1 MTTNMNETV
10 DKPAIADV
18 KAAAPVS
25 SAVNAVPMDLE
36 LRITKA
42 KQGLTTQLDE
52 IKNDGQQESA
62 VKRGQVKARLSELE
76 HHMKGVP
83 DGFAN
88 ISPTAK
94 AKLEAWLG
102 QP

>member
-1 MTTNMNETV
+1 MTANMNEPV
-10 DKPAIADV
+10 EKPATPDA

-25 SAVNAVPMDLE
+25 SAINAVPVELE

-42 KQGLTTQLDE
+42 KLALTTQLAE
-52 IKNDGQQESA
+52 TKNDGSHENA
-62 VKRGQVKARLSELE
+62 LKRDAIKSRLSELE
-76 HHMKGVP
+76 HHMKGVL

-102 QP
+102 KP